1 MGFSFLNTLLTS
13 FGMGLVWSE
22 AAFRLVCCS
31 MSRTDLSLPL
41 FSKERTARLNRFY
54 CPLAFVAIS

>member
-22 AAFRLVCCS
+22 AAFRLVCCT
-31 MSRTDLSLPL
+31 MSRTDFSLSRFP
-41 FSKERTARLNRFY
+41 KERTARLNRFY
-54 CPLAFVAIS
+54 CSLTFVAIS